1 MTQKAVVNSP
11 KKRRKISGY
20 EIPLHLMLIPGII
33 IIFIFHYVPLGGLII
48 AFQRFIPAKGLFGNQ
63 KWVGL
68 QNFQYIFSMPNT
80 MNVLRNTVTIAV
92 AKIVLGLV
100 IPITVALMLNELQLT
115 KVKRSIQTI
124 IYFPHFLSW
133 IIFGSIIM
141 DLLSPQNGIIN
152 KLLNLLGHESI
163 YFLGDNKYF
172 QQTIIWTDVWKN
184 FGYGTVVYMASITSI
199 DPSLYEAAAIGGA
212 NRWKQTW
219 HITLPGM
226 RMIIVLMMV
235 LSLGNVLNA
244 GFDQVYNMYSP
255 IVYETGDIIDTMV
268 YRLGL
273 ENAKY
278 GPAAAVSIFKS
289 VVSMLFISVSY
300 YVADRFFDYRYGPL
314 EYRTLRFETEVLDMA
329 NFQGNAVV
337 NYTSSEVPFT
347 RIIEH
352 KHFEFGRQEKTVI
365 SREYPSAWKSGD
377 EPYYP
382 VNDEKNETLYAKY
395 ADLARKEASVIFG
408 GRLGTYKY
416 YDMHH
421 VIGRALE
428 TVRQEEEEQRK

>member
-20 EIPLHLMLIPGII
+20 EIPLHLMLIPGIL

-48 AFQRFIPAKGLFGNQ
+48 AFQRFLSAKGLFGDQ

-199 DPSLYEAAAIGGA
+199 DPSLYEAAAIDGA

-300 YVADRFFDYRYGPL
+300 YVADRFFDYRL
-314 EYRTLRFETEVLDMA
+314 F
-329 NFQGNAVV
+329 
-337 NYTSSEVPFT
+337 
-347 RIIEH
+347 
-352 KHFEFGRQEKTVI
+352 
-365 SREYPSAWKSGD
+365 
-377 EPYYP
+377 
-382 VNDEKNETLYAKY
+382 
-395 ADLARKEASVIFG
+395 
-408 GRLGTYKY
+408 
-416 YDMHH
+416 
-421 VIGRALE
+421 
-428 TVRQEEEEQRK
+428 

>member
-141 DLLSPQNGIIN
+141 DLLSPQNGIVN

-199 DPSLYEAAAIGGA
+199 DPSLYEAAAIDGA

-289 VVSMLFISVSY
+289 VVSMLFISASY
-300 YVADRFFDYRYGPL
+300 YVADRFFDYRL
-314 EYRTLRFETEVLDMA
+314 F
-329 NFQGNAVV
+329 
-337 NYTSSEVPFT
+337 
-347 RIIEH
+347 
-352 KHFEFGRQEKTVI
+352 
-365 SREYPSAWKSGD
+365 
-377 EPYYP
+377 
-382 VNDEKNETLYAKY
+382 
-395 ADLARKEASVIFG
+395 
-408 GRLGTYKY
+408 
-416 YDMHH
+416 
-421 VIGRALE
+421 
-428 TVRQEEEEQRK
+428 

>member
-1 MTQKAVVNSP
+1 MSQKAVVNSP

-199 DPSLYEAAAIGGA
+199 DPSLYEAAAIDGA

-289 VVSMLFISVSY
+289 VVSMLFISASY
-300 YVADRFFDYRYGPL
+300 YVADRFFDYRL
-314 EYRTLRFETEVLDMA
+314 F
-329 NFQGNAVV
+329 
-337 NYTSSEVPFT
+337 
-347 RIIEH
+347 
-352 KHFEFGRQEKTVI
+352 
-365 SREYPSAWKSGD
+365 
-377 EPYYP
+377 
-382 VNDEKNETLYAKY
+382 
-395 ADLARKEASVIFG
+395 
-408 GRLGTYKY
+408 
-416 YDMHH
+416 
-421 VIGRALE
+421 
-428 TVRQEEEEQRK
+428 

>member
-100 IPITVALMLNELQLT
+100 IPITVALLLNELQVS

-141 DLLSPQNGIIN
+141 DLLSPQNGIVN
-152 KLLNLLGHESI
+152 KMLNLLGHESI

-199 DPSLYEAAAIGGA
+199 DPSLYEAAAIDGA

-289 VVSMLFISVSY
+289 VVSMLFISASY
-300 YVADRFFDYRYGPL
+300 YVADRFFDYRL
-314 EYRTLRFETEVLDMA
+314 F
-329 NFQGNAVV
+329 
-337 NYTSSEVPFT
+337 
-347 RIIEH
+347 
-352 KHFEFGRQEKTVI
+352 
-365 SREYPSAWKSGD
+365 
-377 EPYYP
+377 
-382 VNDEKNETLYAKY
+382 
-395 ADLARKEASVIFG
+395 
-408 GRLGTYKY
+408 
-416 YDMHH
+416 
-421 VIGRALE
+421 
-428 TVRQEEEEQRK
+428 

>member
-63 KWVGL
+63 KWLGL

-199 DPSLYEAAAIGGA
+199 DPSLYEAAAIDGA

-289 VVSMLFISVSY
+289 VVSMLFISASY
-300 YVADRFFDYRYGPL
+300 YVADRFFDYRL
-314 EYRTLRFETEVLDMA
+314 F
-329 NFQGNAVV
+329 
-337 NYTSSEVPFT
+337 
-347 RIIEH
+347 
-352 KHFEFGRQEKTVI
+352 
-365 SREYPSAWKSGD
+365 
-377 EPYYP
+377 
-382 VNDEKNETLYAKY
+382 
-395 ADLARKEASVIFG
+395 
-408 GRLGTYKY
+408 
-416 YDMHH
+416 
-421 VIGRALE
+421 
-428 TVRQEEEEQRK
+428 

>member
-80 MNVLRNTVTIAV
+80 MNVLLNTVTIAV

-100 IPITVALMLNELQLT
+100 IPITVALMLNELQVS

-199 DPSLYEAAAIGGA
+199 DPSLYEAAAIDGA

-300 YVADRFFDYRYGPL
+300 YVADRFFDYRL
-314 EYRTLRFETEVLDMA
+314 F
-329 NFQGNAVV
+329 
-337 NYTSSEVPFT
+337 
-347 RIIEH
+347 
-352 KHFEFGRQEKTVI
+352 
-365 SREYPSAWKSGD
+365 
-377 EPYYP
+377 
-382 VNDEKNETLYAKY
+382 
-395 ADLARKEASVIFG
+395 
-408 GRLGTYKY
+408 
-416 YDMHH
+416 
-421 VIGRALE
+421 
-428 TVRQEEEEQRK
+428 

>member
-80 MNVLRNTVTIAV
+80 MNVLRNTVSIAV

-100 IPITVALMLNELQLT
+100 IPITVALMLNELQLS

-141 DLLSPQNGIIN
+141 DLLSPQNGIVN
-152 KLLNLLGHESI
+152 KLLNLLGHESVF
-163 YFLGDNKYF
+163 FLGDNKYF

-199 DPSLYEAAAIGGA
+199 DPSLYEAAAIDGA

-278 GPAAAVSIFKS
+278 GPAAAVSILKS
-289 VVSMLFISVSY
+289 VVSMLFISASY
-300 YVADRFFDYRYGPL
+300 YVSDRFFDYRL
-314 EYRTLRFETEVLDMA
+314 F
-329 NFQGNAVV
+329 
-337 NYTSSEVPFT
+337 
-347 RIIEH
+347 
-352 KHFEFGRQEKTVI
+352 
-365 SREYPSAWKSGD
+365 
-377 EPYYP
+377 
-382 VNDEKNETLYAKY
+382 
-395 ADLARKEASVIFG
+395 
-408 GRLGTYKY
+408 
-416 YDMHH
+416 
-421 VIGRALE
+421 
-428 TVRQEEEEQRK
+428 

>member
-1 MTQKAVVNSP
+1 
-11 KKRRKISGY
+11 
-20 EIPLHLMLIPGII
+20 MLIPGII

-184 FGYGTVVYMASITSI
+184 FGYGTVVYMASITTI
-199 DPSLYEAAAIGGA
+199 DPSPYEAAAIDGA

-300 YVADRFFDYRYGPL
+300 YVADRFFDYRL
-314 EYRTLRFETEVLDMA
+314 F
-329 NFQGNAVV
+329 
-337 NYTSSEVPFT
+337 
-347 RIIEH
+347 
-352 KHFEFGRQEKTVI
+352 
-365 SREYPSAWKSGD
+365 
-377 EPYYP
+377 
-382 VNDEKNETLYAKY
+382 
-395 ADLARKEASVIFG
+395 
-408 GRLGTYKY
+408 
-416 YDMHH
+416 
-421 VIGRALE
+421 
-428 TVRQEEEEQRK
+428 

>member
-20 EIPLHLMLIPGII
+20 EIPLHMMLIPGII

-199 DPSLYEAAAIGGA
+199 DPSLYEAAAIDGA

-289 VVSMLFISVSY
+289 VVSMLFISASY
-300 YVADRFFDYRYGPL
+300 YVADRFFDYRL
-314 EYRTLRFETEVLDMA
+314 F
-329 NFQGNAVV
+329 
-337 NYTSSEVPFT
+337 
-347 RIIEH
+347 
-352 KHFEFGRQEKTVI
+352 
-365 SREYPSAWKSGD
+365 
-377 EPYYP
+377 
-382 VNDEKNETLYAKY
+382 
-395 ADLARKEASVIFG
+395 
-408 GRLGTYKY
+408 
-416 YDMHH
+416 
-421 VIGRALE
+421 
-428 TVRQEEEEQRK
+428 

>member
-33 IIFIFHYVPLGGLII
+33 IIFIFHYVPLGGLVI

-199 DPSLYEAAAIGGA
+199 DPSLYEAAAIDGA

-289 VVSMLFISVSY
+289 VVSMLFISASY
-300 YVADRFFDYRYGPL
+300 YVADRFFDYRL
-314 EYRTLRFETEVLDMA
+314 F
-329 NFQGNAVV
+329 
-337 NYTSSEVPFT
+337 
-347 RIIEH
+347 
-352 KHFEFGRQEKTVI
+352 
-365 SREYPSAWKSGD
+365 
-377 EPYYP
+377 
-382 VNDEKNETLYAKY
+382 
-395 ADLARKEASVIFG
+395 
-408 GRLGTYKY
+408 
-416 YDMHH
+416 
-421 VIGRALE
+421 
-428 TVRQEEEEQRK
+428 

>member
-172 QQTIIWTDVWKN
+172 QQTIIWTDVWTPVIMVVTDVWKN

-199 DPSLYEAAAIGGA
+199 DPSLYEAAAIDGA

-300 YVADRFFDYRYGPL
+300 YVADRFFDYRL
-314 EYRTLRFETEVLDMA
+314 F
-329 NFQGNAVV
+329 
-337 NYTSSEVPFT
+337 
-347 RIIEH
+347 
-352 KHFEFGRQEKTVI
+352 
-365 SREYPSAWKSGD
+365 
-377 EPYYP
+377 
-382 VNDEKNETLYAKY
+382 
-395 ADLARKEASVIFG
+395 
-408 GRLGTYKY
+408 
-416 YDMHH
+416 
-421 VIGRALE
+421 
-428 TVRQEEEEQRK
+428 

>member
-1 MTQKAVVNSP
+1 M
-11 KKRRKISGY
+11 
-20 EIPLHLMLIPGII
+20 
-33 IIFIFHYVPLGGLII
+33 
-48 AFQRFIPAKGLFGNQ
+48 
-63 KWVGL
+63 
-68 QNFQYIFSMPNT
+68 
-80 MNVLRNTVTIAV
+80 
-92 AKIVLGLV
+92 LGLV

-184 FGYGTVVYMASITSI
+184 FGYGTVVYRASITSI
-199 DPSLYEAAAIGGA
+199 DPSLYEAAAIDGA

-289 VVSMLFISVSY
+289 VVSMLIISVSY
-300 YVADRFFDYRYGPL
+300 YVADRFFDYRL
-314 EYRTLRFETEVLDMA
+314 F
-329 NFQGNAVV
+329 
-337 NYTSSEVPFT
+337 
-347 RIIEH
+347 
-352 KHFEFGRQEKTVI
+352 
-365 SREYPSAWKSGD
+365 
-377 EPYYP
+377 
-382 VNDEKNETLYAKY
+382 
-395 ADLARKEASVIFG
+395 
-408 GRLGTYKY
+408 
-416 YDMHH
+416 
-421 VIGRALE
+421 
-428 TVRQEEEEQRK
+428 

>member
-1 MTQKAVVNSP
+1 MTQKAVVNCP

-152 KLLNLLGHESI
+152 KLLNLLGHESV

-199 DPSLYEAAAIGGA
+199 DPSLYEAASIDGA

-300 YVADRFFDYRYGPL
+300 YVADRFFDYRL
-314 EYRTLRFETEVLDMA
+314 F
-329 NFQGNAVV
+329 
-337 NYTSSEVPFT
+337 
-347 RIIEH
+347 
-352 KHFEFGRQEKTVI
+352 
-365 SREYPSAWKSGD
+365 
-377 EPYYP
+377 
-382 VNDEKNETLYAKY
+382 
-395 ADLARKEASVIFG
+395 
-408 GRLGTYKY
+408 
-416 YDMHH
+416 
-421 VIGRALE
+421 
-428 TVRQEEEEQRK
+428 